1 MSVQMNADILE
12 TIRARLLGFGMQIP
26 ELLTQRKFVSVAFI
40 TLREISSFFNFIFL
54 GYDNFV
60 YFVQILSSLN
70 GVS

>member
-40 TLREISSFFNFIFL
+40 TLREISSFFNFIF
-54 GYDNFV
+54 FRV
-60 YFVQILSSLN
+60 
-70 GVS
+70 